1 MPKAKCLALGHM
13 ANEGQSKK
21 GKNCGSL
28 PCYSSVLP
36 TSGGCELWRRGVEKG
51 FNTELSERQTP
62 SYLLHYIC
70 LKYYV
75 SFGIQTGFSV

>member
-1 MPKAKCLALGHM
+1 MRGKAREARTVALFHATTVSYPPLEDVNYGDTVFYLYV
-13 ANEGQSKK
+13 EG
-21 GKNCGSL
+21 GS
-28 PCYSSVLP
+28 
-36 TSGGCELWRRGVEKG
+36 
-51 FNTELSERQTP
+51 NAELSKRQTS